1 MICYL
6 VQPSLIT
13 ISRYMGTKRVSKK
26 LPKLLFHK
34 FHDLPKDLH
43 NSPIPTNYENNLDS
57 IPRYFSGKDNK
68 QTLWWSKN
76 EIFFKYSK
84 IQGNPK
90 FLYILNM
97 FVKFLFPLKSKIFKS
112 KQ

>member
-1 MICYL
+1 MNCYL

-26 LPKLLFHK
+26 LPKLLFYK

-43 NSPIPTNYENNLDS
+43 NSPILTDYENNLD
-57 IPRYFSGKDNK
+57 K

-97 FVKFLFPLKSKIFKS
+97 FVKFLFPLKSKICKS
-112 KQ
+112 K